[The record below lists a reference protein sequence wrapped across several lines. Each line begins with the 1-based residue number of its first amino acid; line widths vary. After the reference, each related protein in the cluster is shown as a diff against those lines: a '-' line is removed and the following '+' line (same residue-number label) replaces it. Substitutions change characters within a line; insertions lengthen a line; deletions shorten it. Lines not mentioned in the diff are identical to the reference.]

1 MRGNPHFLETT
12 RISCDKPLLWKW
24 GQITLSEKVVGHKTP
39 LRESCG
45 NNLNSALNHRLLNR
59 SKSRHQNRP
68 SMGRL
73 AYAVISVD
81 FVTGIFV

>member
-1 MRGNPHFLETT
+1 MRGNPIFLETT

-24 GQITLSEKVVGHKTP
+24 GQITLSERVVGHFCNDSN
-39 LRESCG
+39 RG
-45 NNLNSALNHRLLNR
+45 GYNLNSALNHRLLNQ
-59 SKSRHQNRP
+59 SKSRHQNGA

-81 FVTGIFV
+81 FVTKIFK